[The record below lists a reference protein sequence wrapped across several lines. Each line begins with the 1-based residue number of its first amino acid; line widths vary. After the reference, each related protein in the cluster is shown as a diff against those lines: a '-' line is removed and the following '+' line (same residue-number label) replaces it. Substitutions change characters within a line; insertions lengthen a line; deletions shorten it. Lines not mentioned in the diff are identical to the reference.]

1 MCPKSAGMQAQP
13 ILRAGSAVQTQGAA
27 GSGLPVPRT
36 PDVRCVVGAAGS
48 GLPVSHR
55 RTLATSWVPQARGG
69 PCHLA
74 GRSLR
79 ASCPPVAPC
88 QLASASCLR
97 SLARPA
103 RLARATPSRPTV
115 RRGRSAFGN
124 PLQIRLNER
133 CAPPRARARPPGGAA
148 AGRRPGKAAGGMD
161 APAAVKPVRPPGGGP
176 ASPPGPGMARRACS
190 WRPGKA
196 AGGMDAPAAVK
207 PVRPPGGGPE
217 VLRGPWMAAKH

>member
-115 RRGRSAFGN
+115 DKARL
-124 PLQIRLNER
+124 PIRLNAR
-133 CAPPRARARPPGGAA
+133 CAPERARARPPGGAA

-196 AGGMDAPAAVK
+196 AMAMDGIAAV
-207 PVRPPGGGPE
+207 
-217 VLRGPWMAAKH
+217 